1 MEDDFMAISL
11 LYGLLGI
18 NDQHSLDALLAQN
31 AQYPNTL
38 SVDQKRAVKYHD
50 LPSKQKREVRKALYD
65 ALYNILEYS
74 DINRDLTMAIG
85 AALCN
90 AISSNS
96 QGDLLHDPRLSPGVQ
111 RLSTVLKPIV
121 SDTIDEI

>member
-1 MEDDFMAISL
+1 MEEDFMAMSL
-11 LYGLLGI
+11 LYSLLGV
-18 NDQHSLDALLAQN
+18 NDQQSLDALVAQN

-38 SVDQKRAVKYHD
+38 SLDQKRAVKYYG
-50 LPSKQKREVRKALYD
+50 LPSKQKREVREALYE

-74 DINRDLTMAIG
+74 DINRDLTMAVG

-96 QGDLLHDPRLSPGVQ
+96 QGDLLHDPRLRPGVQ

-121 SDTIDEI
+121 SDAIDEI